1 MKTYTLYFVIFAVLI
16 GGGFL
21 YYDGARQ
28 QKEALEELLPPPP
41 AGGPENT
48 SFPPLPN
55 APVEIGA
62 EDHMMTPPGSS
73 NNGEENGGGAMEGG
87 MMEAA
92 PLKEFTIEA
101 KKFEFSV
108 KEIRVKK
115 GDFVRI
121 NLKSVDGFH
130 DWVVDAF
137 NAATKQINTG
147 GSSSVDFKAD
157 KTGTFEFYCSVG
169 THRQMGMVGK
179 LIIE

>member
-62 EDHMMTPPGSS
+62 EDHMMTPPDDANGS
-73 NNGEENGGGAMEGG
+73 G

-130 DWVVDAF
+130 DLVVDAF

-147 GSSSVDFKAD
+147 DSSFVEFKAD